1 MAHPVSQDQAQG
13 AMIGM
18 ALGDALGFL
27 VAGQPPKYCK
37 DFAAHALTD
46 DEPPWLERDGYAFG
60 QYTVDT
66 QLARELALSMIE
78 VRGFD
83 PAHFAG
89 RAALLFSARRALFA
103 GEATSKAGERLAR
116 GMVWAQSGEP
126 APAAGNGAAIRAVPI
141 GLSFKHAEHRGGAA
155 DMQASIT
162 HHDKR
167 ARAAAQIVA
176 ESVFLAAT
184 TEADAAWLPHLGGLV
199 DRVDPRLANGLRNL
213 VRPLAAPPDKA
224 LEQLI
229 AAGHVPD
236 DGYPAPRMI
245 SGFSTPT
252 VLYALQVFLRAPDD
266 PHLGLELA
274 LGGGGDTSSTAAYV
288 GALYGA
294 RLGASGL
301 SPRLLSW
308 AVQLADHT
316 GGHAEHG
323 LDALRDIARRLVA
336 R

>member
-13 AMIGM
+13 ALVGM

-27 VAGQPPKYCK
+27 VFGETPKYCK
-37 DFAAHALTD
+37 DFAKHTLNE
-46 DEPPWLERDGYAFG
+46 DEPPWLEREGYAFG
-60 QYTVDT
+60 QYTIDT
-66 QLARELALSMIE
+66 QLARELATAMVE

-83 PAHFAG
+83 PARFAQ
-89 RAALLFSARRALFA
+89 RIADLFASGHALFA
-103 GEATSKAGERLAR
+103 GEATAHAAERLQR

-141 GLSFKHAEHRGGAA
+141 GLCFRSADKRLGAA

-184 TEADAAWLPHLGGLV
+184 TEADAASWLTHLSGIV
-199 DRVDPRLANGLRNL
+199 DRVDPRLGNGLRTLN
-213 VRPLAAPPDKA
+213 RQLALPPGQA

-229 AAGHVPD
+229 PAGHVPE
-236 DGYPAPRMI
+236 DGYPAPKLMA
-245 SGFSTPT
+245 GFSTPT
-252 VLYALQVFLRAPDD
+252 VLYALSVFLRTPDD
-266 PHLGLELA
+266 VHAGLELG
-274 LGGGGDTSSTAAYV
+274 LGGGGDTSSTAAFL

-301 SPRLLSW
+301 SARLLGW
-308 AVQLADHT
+308 AAQLNDH
-316 GGHAEHG
+316 GEQGVEV
-323 LDALRDIARRLVA
+323 LRDLGRHLVT